1 LWFRLSKKGEASIR
15 EREKEMQRSF
25 GRQASRPP
33 GHASHTVHATSCLP
47 FPHARGRDAGSSLSG
62 IRIHIQLLR
71 ALTPSSELDV
81 LQFLCSAP
89 AHWGGRQQ
97 ASPRHDH
104 PAVRHRIS
112 PAGPGD
118 LSIYLSR
125 AWPPAASMQCRG
137 RHLWSTWPV
146 GSEPEPFTG

>member
-1 LWFRLSKKGEASIR
+1 MPVPLYQE
-15 EREKEMQRSF
+15 
-25 GRQASRPP
+25 
-33 GHASHTVHATSCLP
+33 
-47 FPHARGRDAGSSLSG
+47 SG
-62 IRIHIQLLR
+62 FIQLLR